1 MSTDLVPLLQNNVA
15 LSAEKINY
23 IESEMLK
30 MEQAPCPV
38 THRFGPNIYIREVFI
53 PAGVFSVGHRQKT
66 EHLNV
71 MLTGK
76 VLFVKEDGTK
86 ELLEAPLTFVAS
98 PGRKIGYILE
108 DMIWQNIYSTNETD
122 IEKLEEMFLDKTTGF
137 LEHKRAEQ
145 LLLGFDNSEDISDYH
160 KMLDEL
166 CITEE
171 LVREQSENESDQ
183 IPMPLGSYKFQLA
196 TSKIQG
202 KGVFATAD
210 LLKDEVVGAARLNG
224 FRTPLG
230 RFTNHAKNPNA
241 RMVKEENGDIF
252 LVMNK
257 AISGCRGGNLGDEI
271 TINYRQA
278 LSLATEKQLCQE

>member
-1 MSTDLVPLLQNNVA
+1 MSEELVPFLNNNIA
-15 LSAEKINY
+15 LTDDKVNY

-38 THRFGPNIYIREVFI
+38 THRFGPNLYIREVFI
-53 PAGVFSVGHRQKT
+53 PAGVFSIGHRQKT

-71 MLTGK
+71 MLKGK
-76 VLFVKEDGTK
+76 VLFVNSDGTK
-86 ELLEAPLTFVAS
+86 DLLEAPLTFVSS

-166 CITEE
+166 GITEE
-171 LVREQSENESDQ
+171 VVRSQSEDESDQ
-183 IPMPLGSYKFQLA
+183 IQMPLGSYKFQLSN
-196 TSKIQG
+196 SKIQG

-210 LLKDEVVGAARLNG
+210 LLEDEIVGVARLNG

-230 RFTNHAKNPNA
+230 RFTNHSKNPNA
-241 RMVKEENGDIF
+241 RMVKDDKGDIY
-252 LVMNK
+252 LIMNK
-257 AISGCRGGNLGDEI
+257 AISGYRGGNLGDEI

-278 LSLATEKQLCQE
+278 LSLATEKQICQE

>member
-1 MSTDLVPLLQNNVA
+1 MSEELAPILNSNLALTD
-15 LSAEKINY
+15 EKVNY

-38 THRFGPNIYIREVFI
+38 THRFGPNLYIREVFI
-53 PAGVFSVGHRQKT
+53 PAGVFSIGHRQKT
-66 EHLNV
+66 NHLNV
-71 MLTGK
+71 MLKGK
-76 VLFVKEDGTK
+76 VLFVNSDGTK
-86 ELLEAPLTFVAS
+86 ELLEAPLTFVAP
-98 PGRKIGYILE
+98 PGRKIGFILE
-108 DMIWQNIYSTNETD
+108 DMIWQNIYATDETN

-166 CITEE
+166 GITEQ
-171 LVREQSENESDQ
+171 LVRSQSENEEDQ
-183 IPMPLGSYKFQLA
+183 IPMPLGSYKFQIG

-202 KGVFATAD
+202 KGIFATAD
-210 LLKDEVVGAARLNG
+210 LLEDEVVGAARLNG

-241 RMVKEENGDIF
+241 RMVKYNNGDIY

-257 AISGCRGGNLGDEI
+257 AISGYRGGNLGDEI

-278 LSLATEKQLCQE
+278 LSLATEKQLCQV

>member
-30 MEQAPCPV
+30 MAQAPCPV

-98 PGRKIGYILE
+98 QGRKIGYILE
-108 DMIWQNIYSTNETD
+108 DMIWQNIYSTDETD

>member
-1 MSTDLVPLLQNNVA
+1 MSNELVPLLHNNVA
-15 LSAEKINY
+15 LSEEKINY

-71 MLTGK
+71 MLKGK
-76 VLFVKEDGTK
+76 VLFVNPDGTK
-86 ELLEAPLTFVAS
+86 ELLEAPLTFVSS

-108 DMIWQNIYSTNETD
+108 DMIWQNIYSTDETD

-166 CITEE
+166 GITEE

-196 TSKIQG
+196 ASKIQG

-210 LLKDEVVGAARLNG
+210 LLQDEVVGAARLNG

-241 RMVKEENGDIF
+241 RMVKDDNGDIF

-278 LSLATEKQLCQE
+278 LSLATEKQLCQV